1 MSATTTSEIP
11 EGFSPYPEPG
21 RFLELIGPV
30 HVRESEGDEPPVLGL
45 RLDERH
51 LNHRGTV
58 QGGLLTTLADFALGR
73 VIRHDADH
81 EHELATVSIT
91 SDFLGPASAGDWVEA
106 HAHAERVGGRL
117 AFADCALVVDGREIV
132 RSRAVFA
139 VVK

>member
-1 MSATTTSEIP
+1 MSATTTP
-11 EGFSPYPEPG
+11 VPAGFVPFQEPG
-21 RFLELIGPV
+21 NFLELIGPV
-30 HVRESEGDEPPVLGL
+30 YVRPGEGGDPPVLGL

-81 EHELATVSIT
+81 DHELATVSIT
-91 SDFLGPASAGDWVEA
+91 SDFLGPANAGDWVEA
-106 HAHAERVGGRL
+106 RAHAERVGGRL
-117 AFADCALVVDGREIV
+117 AFADCALVIGEREIV

-139 VVK
+139 VVR